1 MQFEKFVYIF
11 ESIKADSFLQ
21 LKYTGTLHVLVSY
34 EQIFVILVHTSKG
47 KNTFSAWLLKCIL
60 KR

>member
-1 MQFEKFVYIF
+1 MQFEKFVYRYIF

-47 KNTFSAWLLKCIL
+47 KKYF
-60 KR
+60 